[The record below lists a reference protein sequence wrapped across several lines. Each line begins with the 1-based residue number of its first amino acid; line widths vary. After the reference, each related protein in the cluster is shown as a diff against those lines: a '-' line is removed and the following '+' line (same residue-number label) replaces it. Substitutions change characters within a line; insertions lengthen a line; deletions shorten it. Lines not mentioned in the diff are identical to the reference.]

1 MNLKK
6 ETIEHIGNMDVK
18 YIRVIQQKGLYDKK
32 VYEGTLNEVI
42 NKLDFYYDNGYGSKE
57 IEGYIWYT
65 DNSWSERFEYDGAEW
80 WEYKSC
86 PEI

>member
-32 VYEGTLNEVI
+32 VYEGALNEVI
-42 NKLDFYYDNGYGSKE
+42 NKLDFYYDNDYGSQE
-57 IEGYIWYT
+57 IEGYIWYE

>member
-32 VYEGTLNEVI
+32 VYEGALNEVI
-42 NKLDFYYDNGYGSKE
+42 NKLDFYYDNDYGSQE
-57 IEGYIWYT
+57 IEGYIWYE
-65 DNSWSERFEYDGAEW
+65 DGSWSERTEYDGAEW
-80 WEYKSC
+80 WVYKSC